1 MKLSFNYAIEIG
13 SDISPELQAD
23 VMEEVWAMMEEEGQ
37 KNRERVDLY
46 SNYILDE
53 PLITVEGFDYAIMAI
68 SEHPRTVVV
77 YDYWKC
83 IEVYMVGS
91 GMDEEEAVETLDA
104 LIAQYTDP
112 NEPMFIQPFN
122 SFDEEDVDD
131 EELEDDVDIY
141 DGEDDFDVEIDE
153 AA

>member
-1 MKLSFNYAIEIG
+1 MKVSFNYAIEFG

-23 VMEEVWAMMEEEGQ
+23 VMEEAWAMMEEEAQ

-46 SNYILDE
+46 SDYILEE

-68 SEHPRTVVV
+68 SEHPRAVVV

-91 GMDEEEAVETLDA
+91 GMDEDEAVETLDA
-104 LIAQYTDP
+104 LISQYTDP
-112 NEPMFIQPFN
+112 NEPIFVQPFDF
-122 SFDEEDVDD
+122 SDEDDADD
-131 EELEDDVDIY
+131 EELEDDVDLY
-141 DGEDDFDVEIDE
+141 SGDDDFELEIDE

>member
-13 SDISPELQAD
+13 SDIPPELQAD

>member
-1 MKLSFNYAIEIG
+1 MKLSFNYAIKIG
-13 SDISPELQAD
+13 SDIPPELQAD

-141 DGEDDFDVEIDE
+141 DGEDNFDVEIDE

>member
-1 MKLSFNYAIEIG
+1 MKLSFNYAIKIG
-13 SDISPELQAD
+13 SDIPPELQAD